1 MAGLDEIFS
10 RSIMLYGTGAFERF
24 LRSFVAVVGLGGVGS
39 HAAEA
44 LVRAG
49 FGRLRVID
57 CDIVKPSDINRQIIA
72 LSTNIG
78 TAKVSAAKDRLL
90 AINPHLEIDCRHTFF
105 HDDTASSLITADLDF
120 VIDAIDSLHPK
131 GELIRYCVDRG
142 IPIISSLGAAGRTDP
157 LQVKVSKLD
166 ETTICPL
173 ARALRR
179 HLRSHGI
186 STDISV
192 VYSTERPLK
201 IHDDFAGPVTA
212 APDTYARG
220 RLRQALPSLSTVPAI
235 FGLIAANHVILNMIG
250 EGRLPQRPDTC

>member
-1 MAGLDEIFS
+1 MTGLDEIFS
-10 RSIMLYGTGAFERF
+10 RSIMLYGAEAFER
-24 LRSFVAVVGLGGVGS
+24 LRRGFAAVVGLGGVGS

-57 CDIVKPSDINRQIIA
+57 CDIVKPSDVNRQIIA
-72 LSTNIG
+72 LSTSTNVG
-78 TAKVSAAKDRLL
+78 TAKVLAAKDRLL
-90 AINPHLEIDCRHTFF
+90 AINPHLDIDCCHTFF

-131 GELIRYCVDRG
+131 GELIRYCISRG
-142 IPIISSLGAAGRTDP
+142 IPIISALGAAGRTDP

-186 STDISV
+186 PTDISV

-201 IHDDFAGPVTA
+201 THDDFGRPVTA
-212 APDTYARG
+212 VPDTYVRG
-220 RLRQALPSLSTVPAI
+220 RPRQALPSLPTIPAI
-235 FGLIAANHVILNMIG
+235 FGLIAANHVILNVIG
-250 EGRLPQRPDTC
+250 SGNH